1 MVNTTSVNQVYVFN
15 LLCSSFGKPD
25 SLNHAISSIL
35 LGGRTQSMVS
45 EHVLEIVIEI
55 ITRDGQMSPQGNIG
69 IISDCYQILNI

>member
-1 MVNTTSVNQVYVFN
+1 
-15 LLCSSFGKPD
+15 
-25 SLNHAISSIL
+25 
-35 LGGRTQSMVS
+35 MVS